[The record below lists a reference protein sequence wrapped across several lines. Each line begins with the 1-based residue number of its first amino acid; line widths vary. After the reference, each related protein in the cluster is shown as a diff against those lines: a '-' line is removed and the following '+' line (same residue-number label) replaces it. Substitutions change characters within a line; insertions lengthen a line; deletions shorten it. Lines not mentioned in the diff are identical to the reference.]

1 MLVEARN
8 VEFTLV
14 AIDDTTPNMQ
24 TGIYTDLNIYKSLL
38 SNLIFSFSFLA
49 EIRRKNKH
57 VSYVLGFLF

>member
-1 MLVEARN
+1 VLVEARN